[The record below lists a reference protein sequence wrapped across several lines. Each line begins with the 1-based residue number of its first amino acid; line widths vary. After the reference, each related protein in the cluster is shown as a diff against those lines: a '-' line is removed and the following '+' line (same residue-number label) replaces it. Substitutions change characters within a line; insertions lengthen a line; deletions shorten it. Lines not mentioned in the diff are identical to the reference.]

1 MSGRVPPAVRRPPV
15 TERSFQTAVIDLA
28 RRLGWLVG
36 HHHDSR
42 RQIAPG
48 KYVGDRDAAG
58 IPDLILVRGNRVV
71 FAELKAERGRI
82 RPEQHTWLD
91 ALRAV
96 ESDAAGRVLV
106 RVWTPGS
113 WDEIERLLAGGAA

>member
-1 MSGRVPPAVRRPPV
+1 MSGGVPPAVRRPV
-15 TERSFQTAVIDLA
+15 SERSFQAAVIDLA

-58 IPDLILVRGNRVV
+58 VPDLILVRGNRIVL
-71 FAELKAERGRI
+71 AELKAEKGKL
-82 RPEQHTWLD
+82 RPAQRTWID

-106 RVWTPGS
+106 KVWTPNS
-113 WDEIERLLAGGAA
+113 WDEIERLLIGGES